1 MMAKRGDWVKQIEHL
16 YVSYKRDVY
25 QYLLSLTRDPHL
37 SEDLLSDT
45 FVRAIASIGN
55 FKGKSSVKT
64 WLFSIARHCWLQ
76 KLRKQKRDVEYND
89 LLGLYVS
96 DHTAERV
103 MTKETAERVRRLLS
117 EKDER
122 TRTIVHMRIQGY
134 SYWEI
139 AQAVNISENAARVID
154 FRTKKWIKTVLEKE
168 GWG

>member
-1 MMAKRGDWVKQIEHL
+1 VKQIEQL

-25 QYLLSLTRDPHL
+25 RYLLSLTRDPHL

-55 FKGKSSVKT
+55 FKGQSSVKT
-64 WLFSIARHCWLQ
+64 WLFSIARHCWLH
-76 KLRKQKRDVEYND
+76 KLRKQKQDVEYND

-96 DHTAERV
+96 DLAADRV
-103 MTKETAERVRRLLS
+103 VTKETAARIRNLLS

-122 TRTIVHMRIQGY
+122 TRNIVHMRIQGF

-139 AQAVNISENAARVID
+139 SQALRISESAARVID

-168 GWG
+168 GWS